1 MIAAQT
7 LSRAE
12 AKPPKQTKLLGAVVE
27 GVGTI
32 TTVSTVLFDCYAL
45 IEDEQGNEHHCFVK
59 DLRRDQLT
67 FPSEAQAYREVTR
80 RVGYGLWDDV
90 YSLLSPVQMEARMAA

>member
-1 MIAAQT
+1 MIATQP
-7 LSRAE
+7 LSPAE
-12 AKPPKQTKLLGAVVE
+12 ARPPKQTKLLGAVVQ

-45 IEDEQGNEHHCFVK
+45 IEDEAGNEHHCFIK

-67 FPSEAQAYREVTR
+67 FPSEAQPYREVTR
-80 RVGYGLWDDV
+80 RIGYGLWDSV
-90 YSLLSPVQMEARMAA
+90 YSLLSPVEMEARMAA